1 MNPFNYI
8 GLSGLRKLLSQQL
21 AERGTGIS
29 HSVGIRERVEQVV
42 DGTDARI
49 RLVSGYQKKLR
60 KVVEAAL
67 DYADTVV
74 AQIPPAIEISR
85 RSFGAD
91 PYVNAFF
98 ARFAEVR
105 DMIRH
110 SSEMQ
115 EFMRESG
122 GDTEVPRCYAL
133 MCMHRTERTVMGMEL
148 SGDIVKRDVAQT
160 AVSFSGQRLYS
171 PAPSEAEVREG
182 LKDCLFTGLMTSAL
196 ERIVQS
202 RHASE
207 RLRSQQ
213 QILNARLLR
222 LQREQSTD
230 SVAEVHS
237 IQQELQ
243 MLEQKLASVPLVT
256 PQQSL
261 EYVKEVFGNPEAFVR
276 ISNSALRLNKMG
288 IKIPEDSTQPG
299 NQLELTE
306 VTIGNEPPRI
316 VTLVNLGSE

>member
-8 GLSGLRKLLSQQL
+8 GWSGLRKLLNQSL
-21 AERGTGIS
+21 AERGTGLS
-29 HSVGIRERVEQVV
+29 QHADIRARVEQVV

-49 RLVSGYQKKLR
+49 RLVSGYRKKLR
-60 KVVEAAL
+60 GVVEGAL
-67 DYADTVV
+67 DYADSVV

-91 PYVNAFF
+91 PHVNAFF

-105 DMIRH
+105 EMIRH

-115 EFMRESG
+115 EFLGDSG
-122 GDTEVPRCYAL
+122 GADMPSCYAL
-133 MCMHRTERTVMGMEL
+133 MCMHKTERTVMGMEL
-148 SGDIVKRDVAQT
+148 SGDIVKRDVAQV
-160 AVSFSGQRLYS
+160 AVGFSGQRLYS

-202 RHASE
+202 RHAGE

-222 LQREQSTD
+222 LQRERNTD
-230 SVAEVHS
+230 SAAEIRS

-243 MLEQKLASVPLVT
+243 VLEQKLAAAPLVT

-261 EYVKEVFGNPEAFVR
+261 EFVKEVFSNPEAFVR
-276 ISNSALRLNKMG
+276 ISNSVLRLNKMG

-306 VTIGNEPPRI
+306 VTIGNEQPRI